1 MNFLLHL
8 FSFSCITFQQ
18 TDNTLEDKYHERQ
31 VPRFWS
37 QITAHRSQIHHS
49 LDVWSWVSH
58 QTSLSFNFLICE
70 VRIGVIMPTWECSVM
85 HVKESESRSVM
96 SDSSTMWTIQSIES
110 SRPEYWS
117 GQPFPSPGDLPN
129 PGTEPRVPTLQAD
142 SLPSEPPGKPKNT
155 GVGSLS
161 LLQGI
166 FPTQEWNRGLLHC
179 VKCVVKHSAQHV
191 VSTC

>member
-1 MNFLLHL
+1 MTYLLHL

-49 LDVWSWVSH
+49 LNVWSWVSH
-58 QTSLSFNFLICE
+58 QTSLSFNFLIYE

-96 SDSSTMWTIQSIES
+96 SDSFRPCGPYSPQS
-110 SRPEYWS
+110 
-117 GQPFPSPGDLPN
+117 
-129 PGTEPRVPTLQAD
+129 
-142 SLPSEPPGKPKNT
+142 PPGPTT

-166 FPTQEWNRGLLHC
+166 FPIQELNPGLPHCRRILYHLSLQGSPRILEWVAYPSSRGSSRPRNGTGASC
-179 VKCVVKHSAQHV
+179 MV
-191 VSTC
+191 